1 MSLTYFQNFL
11 EVSREEIVSAIENLK
26 DNLKDRAITLI
37 EKDDEILLSISKEHS
52 LLIEKLQK
60 KN

>member
-37 EKDDEILLSISKEHS
+37 EKMTRYYFQSLKNILY
-52 LLIEKLQK
+52 
-60 KN
+60 